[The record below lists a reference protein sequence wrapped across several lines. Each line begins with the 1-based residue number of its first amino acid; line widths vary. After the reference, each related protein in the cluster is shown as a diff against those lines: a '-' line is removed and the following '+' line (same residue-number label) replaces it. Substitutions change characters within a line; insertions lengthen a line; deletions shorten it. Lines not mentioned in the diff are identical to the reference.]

1 MKWLDRVRKT
11 AEAPPVAP
19 TKPTEAT
26 FVGSVGSPPAPFS
39 EIVGFNDP
47 EVSVDC
53 PPNFL
58 DEAPA
63 VVTAAASPASN
74 PESDVVLD
82 RASAPGADPAE
93 PSDAHMALVMLF
105 QRRGVRNEEADQLAL
120 DVAARTFNLDDH
132 HICLECRRLNGKRCT
147 VPTLAQAGEIVT
159 PFLRWPMRCPGFEAA
174 A

>member
-11 AEAPPVAP
+11 AGAPPLEP
-19 TKPTEAT
+19 SKPTEAT
-26 FVGSVGSPPAPFS
+26 FVGFVGSPPTPFS
-39 EIVGFNDP
+39 EIEGFNDL
-47 EVSVDC
+47 EGSGDC

-58 DEAPA
+58 DEAPE

-74 PESDVVLD
+74 QAPGAVLD
-82 RASAPGADPAE
+82 RASAPGAGLTE
-93 PSDAHMALVMLF
+93 PSEAQMALVMLF
-105 QRRGVRNEEADQLAL
+105 QRRGVRNEEAEQLAL
-120 DVAARTFNLDDH
+120 DAAARTFNLDDH